1 MTGLFIIA
9 HAPLASAL
17 QAVAAHAFPDLAQ
30 ALVVYDVPAG
40 SDLATYEAEAEAR
53 LAVFGDA
60 EVLILTDVVGAS
72 PANLAGLLARR
83 GRRRA
88 LAGLNVPMLWRAL
101 NYRQMGLDE
110 LLTRARDGAVGSI
123 QPVTI
128 PVPQNQA
135 LQGRAHDPQQRHH
148 QQ

>member
-17 QAVAAHAFPDLAQ
+17 QAVAVHAFPDLTQ
-30 ALVVYDVPAG
+30 ALVAYDVPPG
-40 SDLATYEAEAEAR
+40 SDLAAYEAEAERR
-53 LAVFGDA
+53 LAVFGDG
-60 EVLILTDVVGAS
+60 EVLVLTDVIGAT
-72 PANLAGLLARR
+72 PANLAGLLARKA
-83 GRRRA
+83 RRRA

-101 NYRQMGLDE
+101 NYRHLALDDV
-110 LLTRARDGAVGSI
+110 LSRARDGAVGSI
-123 QPVTI
+123 QPVNI

-135 LQGRAHDPQQRHH
+135 LQGRPHDPQHRHH